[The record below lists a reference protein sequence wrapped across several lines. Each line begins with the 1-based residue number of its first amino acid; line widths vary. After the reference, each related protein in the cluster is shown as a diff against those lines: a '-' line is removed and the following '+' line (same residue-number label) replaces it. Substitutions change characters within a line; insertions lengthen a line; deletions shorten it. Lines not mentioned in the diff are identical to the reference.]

1 MTPNSNVIT
10 TELVKGLRDI
20 TGVSIMQ
27 CKKALEEVG
36 GDMEKAKMILQKKSA
51 DTAMKK
57 SDRTLGAG
65 VVSSYIHSTG
75 NVGTIVELLCETD
88 FVAKNEEFK
97 NLARDIAMHATATNP
112 QFLKLDDIDQHS
124 MDLAKEMFA
133 KEVEEQSAQANK
145 SDDMKAKIIEGKLGA
160 YWKERVL
167 LDQAFIK
174 NPEMSIK
181 DLIQSATQKFGEKIE
196 LSRFVRFSITQ

>member
-112 QFLKLDDIDQHS
+112 HFLKLDDIDQHS